1 MPTNLQ
7 RDFAIVLKELRSKHQ
22 YSQEELAAKCG
33 LHVTYI
39 SQLERS
45 LKSPTLETLQKL
57 AIALGVSMA
66 EFLLLVELRSR
77 HNNS

>member
-1 MPTNLQ
+1 MPTILQ
-7 RDFAIVLKELRSKHQ
+7 RNFAFVLKELRLKNHFT
-22 YSQEELAAKCG
+22 QEGLAAQTE

-39 SQLERS
+39 SQLERG

-57 AIALGVSMA
+57 SVALEVSMA

-77 HNNS
+77 QKID